1 MIIHSA
7 FTRGLEKD
15 LLFYGDAD
23 FLYGMNIIPR
33 YLKLSGT
40 RLLAFCLMDNHMHFV
55 LEGCRDACNQF
66 IINYK
71 RTVFSFLKKRRGRDV
86 PETTVPGIVGIEST
100 DRLLT
105 VIAYVL
111 RNPVAAGFNYL
122 PQDYKWSSASTC
134 FRKRRNISGEAANDA
149 CGTARGIMGSVAGSC
164 MHAAAGNCI
173 RSAAGSCMHST
184 AGGNRIRGAT
194 GYCTHA
200 TEGSGR
206 RNMANNTTMA
216 GNCMPR
222 TSDSRM
228 PRKIEELPRRE
239 RKRYFIDSPEYPGH
253 WTVDGNGMIY
263 PENYTEVAKV
273 EGLFSSV
280 KRYLYYLSSA
290 REAEVNLTMG
300 HEIRLSDTE
309 LRREASGI
317 CLERFGT
324 ASVGLLTIAQ
334 KLQVCKLL
342 RSRFGASYK
351 QLGRVMHLDSDTIKE
366 ML

>member
-1 MIIHSA
+1 MEYYHA
-7 FTRGLEKD
+7 FTRGLERD

-33 YLKLSGT
+33 YLKLSGI
-40 RLLAFCLMDNHMHFV
+40 RLLAFCLMDNHVHFV
-55 LEGCRDACNQF
+55 LEGCRAGCNQF

-71 RTVFSFLKKRRGRDV
+71 RTLLSFLKKCRERV
-86 PETTVPGIVGIEST
+86 IPETTVPGTVGIEGT

-111 RNPVAAGFNYL
+111 RNPVAAGINYL
-122 PQDYKWSSASTC
+122 PQDYKWSSAPTY
-134 FRKRRNISGEAANDA
+134 FRKRCNIDGEAANDA

-164 MHAAAGNCI
+164 MHAA
-173 RSAAGSCMHST
+173 
-184 AGGNRIRGAT
+184 
-194 GYCTHA
+194 
-200 TEGSGR
+200 
-206 RNMANNTTMA
+206 A

-273 EGLFSSV
+273 EGLFRSV

-317 CLERFGT
+317 CLESFGT